1 MSAIPVELAA
11 AIEAARDRLDGF
23 IRLEYFAEVDSTNDI
38 ALARASA
45 GAPHGTV
52 VIAEAQR
59 SGRGRLGRAW
69 HSPADAGLYLS
80 AVLRADSWHG
90 TLSLVTM
97 AAGIA
102 VVRGLRVA
110 TGLEAELKW
119 PNDIVVG
126 RPWRKLA
133 GILSE
138 TASTS
143 TRVEAVVV
151 GIGVNLRASAFPVEL
166 ADRATAVEVELGR
179 GVDRVACSVEI
190 LAALA
195 HASARLI
202 SGDSA
207 WVADEW
213 RHYGAAGLG
222 GAPVRWHDGNGA
234 RRGLAVDIDQTG
246 ALMVDT
252 GIGTPERV
260 ISGEVVWERLRS

>member
-1 MSAIPVELAA
+1 MSDIPVDLSA
-11 AIEAARDRLDGF
+11 AIEAARDRLGGF
-23 IRLEYFAEVDSTNDI
+23 ARLQYFAEVDSTNDI
-38 ALARASA
+38 ALARASK
-45 GAPHGTV
+45 GAPHGTA
-52 VIAEAQR
+52 VIAESQR
-59 SGRGRLGRAW
+59 AGRGRLGRSW

-102 VVRGLRVA
+102 VVRGLRSA
-110 TGLEAELKW
+110 TGLDAELKW

-143 TRVEAVVV
+143 ARVEAVVV
-151 GIGVNLRASAFPVEL
+151 GIGVNLRASAFPPEL

-179 GVDRVACSVEI
+179 GVDRVACTVEI

-195 HASARLI
+195 EVSARLI

-207 WVADEW
+207 WVAEEW
-213 RHYGAAGLG
+213 RRHGAAGLG
-222 GAPVRWHDGNGA
+222 GSPVRWHEGDGT
-234 RRGLAVDIDQTG
+234 RRGLAVDIDESG
-246 ALMVDT
+246 ALIVDT
-252 GIGTPERV
+252 GSGTPERV
-260 ISGEVVWERLRS
+260 ISGEVIWERLRS